1 MDSAAVES
9 VLQNANRVLAL
20 QFGNK
25 HNMVGNSA
33 MNTDPSSSKSF
44 KEQLQTRSGQ
54 NFATPMPAAGLNRP
68 VNAVASTLLQSP
80 SSLAVR
86 QQAMRAAT
94 TSGQSAPLKTD
105 AAHASYRIPSPSR
118 RAFNP
123 AGSPAPGF
131 HPNSSTPVKDSSAI
145 RASSPGRIKAPA
157 VQAAAAAAVSEMYL
171 ILPDADE
178 TMESHSDKMRSADS
192 VKSRLL
198 AGLGVLNI
206 SKCGLTSLQGLAD
219 VDGLEVLFAS
229 DNSLTNLAF
238 TGTLSALR
246 EMHVQNNCIA
256 SLRGL
261 SMLPRIQKISLFG
274 NPISCHQYYRLMV
287 VLCAGRSLQCIDDA
301 RVTLSEREAANHLGD
316 NVARLVRCGYMLAET
331 APSNPLPPKV
341 LRCAD
346 LMVHSSVVL
355 AQSPVA
361 FQKAESPKVHVT
373 PSSNG
378 AAKLRPF
385 SAESRGAAGGPMRV
399 WSVVP
404 GSVVAQQHKQQLKAH
419 QNQETSL
426 ASLLA
431 VDPSNSEISKTIR
444 PSSPV
449 VVKPAKHDKDWDR
462 RTKVNMPLVPP
473 VRLDDDPNKPK
484 VYAEPPKKQPL
495 PVQARGRAASAE
507 RNQHSSSGD
516 RLSTAHRQPPA
527 ISRPSSATRNRG
539 NVVSATLDPKCNYP
553 ATDKLLKGTGVKIE
567 RRADAYEKAADMS
580 FTQMSPYAPH
590 NVENSALLNEWQWPG
605 QSEEEA
611 SAASLAFSTLQL
623 WWHKHML
630 GEALF
635 AWISAKPRKIVNR
648 DFHPAAAYAAASASV
663 PVITAAAAL
672 VPAAQQL
679 EAPIVH
685 IVPSD
690 AGLIQDSASAAVAA
704 SQMAAT
710 AISHPVSAAAT
721 VAVAPLAASATSF
734 APSASMSGPPALQKQ
749 DSVDSKVLLYAAELQ
764 HKGDLVVGTKLT
776 LAAKKNKKNT
786 AGVQLGLQFL
796 WQRQQ
801 SENVWLDIAPRAT
814 AKASYLITRDD
825 IGKILKATCFPSAD
839 DVAGPPV
846 SATISVLDAAALG
859 RDDSSCP
866 PTPGT
871 VTDTRVDILP
881 VSGHPQGA
889 DAGSELMCTE
899 PLLAK
904 IPATSSNVSVVW
916 HVGKSPSGPWYEAP
930 NGRSR
935 VWNPTVNDKN
945 MYVRIVVTHP
955 EAHVGGGMDVIEC
968 VRGPLSL
975 PQQLGLE
982 IDKRLSFDNSPF
994 RFLMFSFSAF
1004 FIAVASN
1011 YMQVVKS
1018 RSRCIV
1024 SQSHAWCGHSEVSLL
1039 QILQRQ
1045 LPRRDPDRF

>member
-9 VLQNANRVLAL
+9 VLQNASRVLAL

-25 HNMVGNSA
+25 QNMVGNSA
-33 MNTDPSSSKSF
+33 PISDSSSTKSF
-44 KEQLQTRSGQ
+44 KEQLQMRSGQ
-54 NFATPMPAAGLNRP
+54 NSAPLVPATGLNRP
-68 VNAVASTLLQSP
+68 VNAVASALLQSP

-86 QQAMRAAT
+86 QQAMRAAASNQ
-94 TSGQSAPLKTD
+94 SGPLKTD
-105 AAHASYRIPSPSR
+105 AANTAYRVPSPSR

-131 HPNSSTPVKDSSAI
+131 LTNSSTPVKDSSAV

-157 VQAAAAAAVSEMYL
+157 FQTAAAAAVSEMYL
-171 ILPDADE
+171 VLPDADE
-178 TMESHSDKMRSADS
+178 TLESHSDKMRSADS

-287 VLCAGRSLQCIDDA
+287 VLCAGRSLQYIDDA

-331 APSNPLPPKV
+331 PPSNPLPPKV

-346 LMVHSSVVL
+346 LMVLSSVVL

-361 FQKAESPKVHVT
+361 FQKAESPKVLVA
-373 PSSNG
+373 SSNG
-378 AAKLRPF
+378 TAKSRPF
-385 SAESRGAAGGPMRV
+385 SAESRGAAGGPMRI

-404 GSVVAQQHKQQLKAH
+404 GSVVAAQHKQQLKA
-419 QNQETSL
+419 QQTQETSL
-426 ASLLA
+426 ASLLS
-431 VDPSNSEISKTIR
+431 VDQSNSETSKAIR

-473 VRLDDDPNKPK
+473 ARLDDDPNKPK
-484 VYAEPPKKQPL
+484 VYTEPPKKQPL

-507 RNQHSSSGD
+507 RHQQSALGD
-516 RLSTAHRQPPA
+516 RPSSAYRQSPML
-527 ISRPSSATRNRG
+527 SRPSSATRSRG
-539 NVVSATLDPKCNYP
+539 NVVSATLDPKYNHLGI
-553 ATDKLLKGTGVKIE
+553 DKPIKGGGGKIE
-567 RRADAYEKAADMS
+567 RRADAYAKAADMS
-580 FTQMSPYAPH
+580 FTLSPSTA
-590 NVENSALLNEWQWPG
+590 NTVDNSTLLNEWQWPG

-623 WWHKHML
+623 WWHNTVL

-635 AWISAKPRKIVNR
+635 AWISSKPRKIVNQ
-648 DFHPAAAYAAASASV
+648 DFHPAAARAAVSASAPVVAAAAPKSAADTQERNTPSVSTVPSDMGSMQLSAVANQTASQTSTPAAASSAASASSSSAAAAAAASHAVSTALTTDSAPPSTPAASLAQSAAASAP
-663 PVITAAAAL
+663 PV
-672 VPAAQQL
+672 L
-679 EAPIVH
+679 E
-685 IVPSD
+685 
-690 AGLIQDSASAAVAA
+690 
-704 SQMAAT
+704 
-710 AISHPVSAAAT
+710 
-721 VAVAPLAASATSF
+721 
-734 APSASMSGPPALQKQ
+734 KQ
-749 DSVDSKVLLYAAELQ
+749 DSVDPKVLLYAAEIQ
-764 HKGDLVVGTKLT
+764 CKGELAVGSKLT

-786 AGVQLGLQFL
+786 AGVNLVLQFL

-801 SENVWLDIAPRAT
+801 SENVWLDIVPRSN
-814 AKASYLITRDD
+814 AKASYLITKDD

-839 DVAGPPV
+839 DVPGPPV
-846 SATISVLDAAALG
+846 SATVSVLDAAANA
-859 RDDSSCP
+859 RDDPSNP

-871 VTDTRVDILP
+871 ITDTSVDILP
-881 VSGHPQGA
+881 VSDQPHG
-889 DAGSELMCTE
+889 DAASVLICTE
-899 PLLAK
+899 PLQAK
-904 IPATSSNVSVVW
+904 VPATSGNASVVW
-916 HVGKSPSGPWYEAP
+916 HVGKSQSGPWFEAP

-945 MYVRIVVTHP
+945 MYVRIVVALP
-955 EAHVGGGMDVIEC
+955 EVLLGGGNKVVEC

-982 IDKRLSFDNSPF
+982 IDQRLSLDNSPF
-994 RFLMFSFSAF
+994 RFALFFVVFVLLFSTFLAPFSQPF
-1004 FIAVASN
+1004 FFVF
-1011 YMQVVKS
+1011 
-1018 RSRCIV
+1018 
-1024 SQSHAWCGHSEVSLL
+1024 L
-1039 QILQRQ
+1039 
-1045 LPRRDPDRF
+1045 F